1 MFFDKL
7 TAKVIS
13 RILGENIKF
22 IFTSRVMREIF
33 LSEFF
38 FIEEFLFFPRRCP
51 SRTLKRAGS
60 EGFKAT
66 IFQQKIIVY
75 MYILNLRIASI

>member
-1 MFFDKL
+1 MVRLWGQIIISLFFDKL

-22 IFTSRVMREIF
+22 IFTSRVMGEIF

-38 FIEEFLFFPRRCP
+38 FLSKNFYFFHVPVP
-51 SRTLKRAGS
+51 LAH
-60 EGFKAT
+60 
-66 IFQQKIIVY
+66 
-75 MYILNLRIASI
+75 